1 MAIVFSISCCASR
14 QTHFFVQTVPA
25 VHTRGESEA
34 TAKKKATTTRFFSSR
49 TQRLGLHNHQRR
61 FRIPNPHTLRACL
74 YIHSGRVCVFFPVF
88 IAKKALPT
96 DHSSRYCQVVQDM
109 SRMTLSV
116 SSVSFCPS
124 CRHSTV
130 YASIIIPCIIMIIH
144 SPPPQWRGQKSPNH
158 IHFMQIDS

>member
-116 SSVSFCPS
+116 SSALVLPFLQTFHSLRQYHHPMHNHDHSFPS
-124 CRHSTV
+124 ATV
-130 YASIIIPCIIMIIH
+130 EGAKIT
-144 SPPPQWRGQKSPNH
+144 
-158 IHFMQIDS
+158 